1 MTVTTLRVIRRA
13 SLAHLINYDRNR
25 MLNALKMVRRM
36 TVVHG
41 SPAEAPRPCENRRLL
56 GELKS
61 SS

>member
-25 MLNALKMVRRM
+25 MLNALKTVRRM

-41 SPAEAPRPCENRRLL
+41 SPAEAPPLAKIANYWA
-56 GELKS
+56 S
-61 SS
+61 